1 MALPPEL
8 LTSLESCDGRDVEEI
23 KQLVNE
29 SLANNKDASILS
41 TLVECY
47 LSSRSQRCLDVLV
60 AIRES
65 NAKYL
70 FDKLQDCLKGKT
82 RHSTLKLITNIV
94 HRQPPWLHHITSH
107 RILSHILAVIRN
119 DTEPVH
125 IVQASVI
132 IFSLMP
138 MLPVQ
143 FGTSALQETFEAFSA
158 LAALCTRKP
167 SHVHESH
174 VVYLK
179 LSLQILFQYLYGM
192 YPCNF
197 LAFLRGYYGNQDY
210 SRESLTVYTKTI
222 RPLLQKTRVHPLL
235 VTASK
240 DAELSSARFVPVSAI
255 LCPLLRDE
263 ISRTESFLHRHLK
276 QQSTWKKMQ
285 PYDILMECGHHTLD
299 PKEHVTDDDE
309 ASSPPPVAASG
320 STATSPLPLLQ
331 PPKGSLA
338 KGEPVI
344 ASSVLSAPCWS
355 PVESCDLAP
364 AWRTVGYSRSL
375 SREKPYENT
384 EAGLPLD
391 LAVEATPEE
400 TGCVE
405 KTTVE
410 SEVARSIT
418 SATKDDIPLRD
429 LGNKAPLHSS
439 DAACATEKPVP
450 PAAAGG
456 TSTVGSEMHFFSTTN
471 NLTTEPHNSVS
482 ELPEY
487 QEQQQ
492 LAHSMDR
499 LRYFSQC
506 PVRCCSSSRGRPSS
520 RSTLERSRSCPRL
533 QEPFVRPRH
542 PAENSDQG
550 NSVDAC
556 SPRRAF
562 AAPTA
567 ESSLPPEQCV
577 QEEVPQPKDV
587 SAPEDPFSV
596 LLPFSLPGRQQ
607 GAGDAS
613 CLALSDMSP
622 SELLEKHLQLASSCY
637 MQHALLAKKGEQL
650 IGEGD
655 DKLEEVECL
664 KGQVCL
670 LYAVLLY
677 ERHRRD
683 IHMERNR
690 RLLAKAKK
698 ILALEEETAA
708 YKDQLYLLELEIENY
723 KERLQK
729 SSQEAKKEKSELEG
743 TIKLLES
750 KMTELHAKNEVL
762 TRENRS
768 MAEQVRHTESAR
780 AALQKVVD
788 HNASDLMELDMELET
803 ARSRAAM
810 SNSYRQQVE
819 SLQKELVALGEMY
832 KRLEARLQASEPR
845 PQVEAELAILQQAA
859 LNEVADIKHQLE
871 AKQVQVESLSTRVKQ
886 LEAAVANRD
895 GKVQDL
901 MEQLK
906 RTDAIHKEQLQCKV
920 GRIEALT
927 NLCQRLEMLLVD
939 AHHCTDQRREP
950 GSEASGGFDDVCAG
964 MELDGSSPTVD
975 PTGLLGSYTS
985 NTEMTPVSDM
995 LKEAEEALYSPE
1007 RHHSPL
1013 LEELELSGTVQV
1025 SEEKP
1030 ETSATCEKTDDM
1042 Q

>member
-1 MALPPEL
+1 MALPAEL
-8 LTSLESCDGRDVEEI
+8 FTSLESNDGHDVEEI

-29 SLANNKDASILS
+29 SLANNKDTSILS
-41 TLVECY
+41 TLVEYY

-70 FDKLQDCLKGKT
+70 FDKLHDCLKGKT
-82 RHSTLKLITNIV
+82 RHNTLKLITNIV

-107 RILSHILAVIRN
+107 KILSHILAVIRN
-119 DTEPVH
+119 DAEPVH

-158 LAALCTRKP
+158 LAALCTSKP
-167 SHVHESH
+167 SRVHESH
-174 VVYLK
+174 LVYLK

-240 DAELSSARFVPVSAI
+240 DAELSSAR
-255 LCPLLRDE
+255 
-263 ISRTESFLHRHLK
+263 
-276 QQSTWKKMQ
+276 WKKMQ

-309 ASSPPPVAASG
+309 ASSPPPVAAGG

-331 PPKGSLA
+331 PPKGPFP

-364 AWRTVGYSRSL
+364 AWRTVGYTRSL

-405 KTTVE
+405 QVTME
-410 SEVARSIT
+410 SEVARNIT

-429 LGNKAPLHSS
+429 LGNKAPLHSG
-439 DAACATEKPVP
+439 DAPCTTEKPVP
-450 PAAAGG
+450 LAVAGG

-487 QEQQQ
+487 LEQQR

-506 PVRCCSSSRGRPSS
+506 PVRCCSSSSRGRSSS

-533 QEPFVRPRH
+533 QEPFVRPGR
-542 PAENSDQG
+542 PAENSNQG

-556 SPRRAF
+556 SPHQAF
-562 AAPTA
+562 AAPAPA

-577 QEEVPQPKDV
+577 REEVPQPQEV
-587 SAPEDPFSV
+587 SAPDDPFSM
-596 LLPFSLPGRQQ
+596 LLPFCLSGRQQ

-637 MQHALLAKKGEQL
+637 MQQALLAKKGAQL
-650 IGEGD
+650 TGQGD
-655 DKLEEVECL
+655 QLEVEYL

-670 LYAVLLY
+670 LYTVLLY

-683 IHMERNR
+683 VHMERNR

-698 ILALEEETAA
+698 ILVLEEETAA
-708 YKDQLYLLELEIENY
+708 LKDHLYLMEMEIAKY

-729 SSQEAKKEKSELEG
+729 SSQETKREKAELEG

-750 KMTELHAKNEVL
+750 KMAELHMKNEAL
-762 TRENRS
+762 ARENRS
-768 MAEQVRHTESAR
+768 MAEQVRLTESAR

-788 HNASDLMELDMELET
+788 RNASDLMELDMELET

-810 SNSYRQQVE
+810 SNNYRQQVE

-845 PQVEAELAILQQAA
+845 PQVESELAILQQAA
-859 LNEVADIKHQLE
+859 LSEVADIKHQLE

-886 LEAAVANRD
+886 LEAALTNRD
-895 GKVQDL
+895 GKVRDL
-901 MEQLK
+901 KEQLE
-906 RTDAIHKEQLQCKV
+906 RMDAIHKEQLQSKN
-920 GRIEALT
+920 GRIDVLT
-927 NLCQRLEMLLVD
+927 NLCQRIEMLLVD
-939 AHHCTDQRREP
+939 ACHCTDQRREP
-950 GSEASGGFDDVCAG
+950 SSEASGGFDDVCAG

-995 LKEAEEALYSPE
+995 LKEAEEALCSPE
-1007 RHHSPL
+1007 RQHSPL
-1013 LEELELSGTVQV
+1013 LEELELSGTVQLP
-1025 SEEKP
+1025 EEKP
-1030 ETSATCEKTDDM
+1030 ETSVAYEKTHDM